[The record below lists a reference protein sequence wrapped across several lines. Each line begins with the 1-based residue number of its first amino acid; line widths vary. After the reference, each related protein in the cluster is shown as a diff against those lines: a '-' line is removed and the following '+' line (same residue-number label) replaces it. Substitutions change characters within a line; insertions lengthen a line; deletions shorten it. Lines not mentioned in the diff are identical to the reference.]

1 MNYLSQPLPLLA
13 TLRWSLT
20 LQKSPILGMLLETI
34 PPLKYLAKS
43 KVPEVFL
50 SDRVR
55 IIDLLMR
62 AGGVTRYAGVE
73 QIRLIADSEPQLFNL
88 KRYLE
93 TGDDSLLPN
102 IQPGTTIFVPIQ
114 VEEIKTGGNVVYIM
128 GEVKKPGAFE
138 GKEDATFMDIL
149 ANAGGPT
156 RYAESRQIRVIKANG
171 EVIPFDL
178 TAFTEGGNSML
189 PPEIE
194 NGDAIFIPEK
204 TDINEKSWLKVTPNR
219 AVRVIGEVV
228 KPGRFEW
235 SNEMSLLDLIAHT
248 GGPTSRADTSTI
260 GIAPT

>member
-1 MNYLSQPLPLLA
+1 
-13 TLRWSLT
+13 
-20 LQKSPILGMLLETI
+20 
-34 PPLKYLAKS
+34 
-43 KVPEVFL
+43 
-50 SDRVR
+50 
-55 IIDLLMR
+55 
-62 AGGVTRYAGVE
+62 
-73 QIRLIADSEPQLFNL
+73 
-88 KRYLE
+88 
-93 TGDDSLLPN
+93 
-102 IQPGTTIFVPIQ
+102 
-114 VEEIKTGGNVVYIM
+114 
-128 GEVKKPGAFE
+128 
-138 GKEDATFMDIL
+138 MDIL

-171 EVIPFDL
+171 KVIPFDL

-260 GIAPT
+260 EVLSPQPDGSTLLTVFNLDKFMKTGQPECITQSLRGRNSAGT